1 MYIII
6 LLLYRQRILY
16 PPSVLWLASLLGH
29 TFGEFALVYTL
40 HQDLQWGSCTTLIML
55 PDFLMLTRISDLSWK
70 NYSVWTSG
78 CIPLRIL
85 VWLEWH
91 ISQTRKI
98 IVSFVYIYVSIL
110 ICYRKKITNITCWPI
125 NVIDSRRI
133 LLLPVY

>member
-16 PPSVLWLASLLGH
+16 PPSVLWLASPLGH
-29 TFGEFALVYTL
+29 TFGEFASVYTL
-40 HQDLQWGSCTTLIML
+40 HQDLQWGSCTILIML

-98 IVSFVYIYVSIL
+98 IVSFMYIYGFNFNVTEKRLQIL
-110 ICYRKKITNITCWPI
+110 G
-125 NVIDSRRI
+125 VD
-133 LLLPVY
+133 LLMWLIVEEYYYNNN